1 MSVNL
6 DGTPGTCQS
15 WRCQTQP
22 SESKVGR
29 ICFRRWQSVHLPHCP
44 YLQPPKP
51 CMRKY
56 LRCNAGHAAACLG
69 LVAFALAVPGVPAIS
84 AQEGRKRALII
95 AIGEYGTPPVNPRT
109 GQPLRPYRDL
119 SSGNDVALVRGALE
133 HQGFLAANIRVVRD
147 AEADLAGMRRS
158 LRRLV
163 RDTDEGDVVVLHYS
177 GHGHRI
183 GNDNPEGD
191 DEPDGLDEVL
201 VPFGAPDEAYE
212 GYDGSLHFRDDELGA
227 VIAEIRGRAGP
238 RGSVTVFLD
247 ACYSGT
253 GTRGDDD
260 LPTRGSEDPLGPAV
274 FARGAAPATRGGP
287 ADTQGTGIDMGR
299 PTATRGGDTELAPF
313 AVFSAASPRQMA
325 KETFDVDGRTRVG
338 SLSYAIARAL
348 PKAGPGTTNRAFFAA
363 ITRSLSGKVSSQ
375 TPQMEGDADR
385 QLFSN
390 RLTQQLP
397 YVVVDSVAAEG
408 VILGGGSLLGLNAGT
423 RLAVHPLGTSSPDAS
438 SALANIRVLDSSPT
452 RARAEVV
459 SGDRAAIAGG
469 AWAFVTEPSYGDLA
483 LRVRLDASLPERD
496 MTGLERALGAAGL
509 VEFVS
514 EGADVIVASR
524 NGQPEARTT
533 ADNLLLGSGAQ
544 RVRAAVEDF
553 ARNRYLRRLSFDT
566 PELDIVLEIA
576 PGAQILQRANGASYC
591 SDADW
596 EGADARPENLGGG
609 QWRLAPGDV
618 YWVRARNVGERRAFV
633 HFVDLRPRGEIDVKR
648 PPAGQPP
655 QELEAGREMDLG
667 CYRVAAGDVGHEVLK
682 LFATGTAQDLRPWFQ
697 TSGTRGS
704 EELALSREISIHIQ
718 SNQESRE

>member
-1 MSVNL
+1 MARL
-6 DGTPGTCQS
+6 
-15 WRCQTQP
+15 
-22 SESKVGR
+22 
-29 ICFRRWQSVHLPHCP
+29 RRAIARPALLSS
-44 YLQPPKP
+44 
-51 CMRKY
+51 
-56 LRCNAGHAAACLG
+56 
-69 LVAFALAVPGVPAIS
+69 ALACVCAGAAVSQTA
-84 AQEGRKRALII
+84 EGTKRALII
-95 AIGEYGTPPVNPRT
+95 AIGDYGTPAANPLT

-119 SSGNDVALVRGALE
+119 NSGNDVVLVRGALE
-133 HQGFLAANIRVVRD
+133 HQGFLPANIRVVRD
-147 AEADLAGMRRS
+147 AEAGVNGMRAAFQ
-158 LRRLV
+158 RLV
-163 RDTDEGDVVVLHYS
+163 RETEEGDVVVVHYS

-183 GNDNPEGD
+183 GNDNPEED
-191 DEPDGLDEVL
+191 DEPDGFDEVL
-201 VPFGAPDEAYE
+201 VPYAAPDESYE
-212 GYDGSLHFRDDELGA
+212 GYDGSLHFRDDELGE

-238 RGSVTVFLD
+238 RGNVTVFLD

-253 GTRGDDD
+253 GTRGEDD
-260 LPTRGSEDPLGPAV
+260 LPSRGSEEPLGPAV
-274 FARGAAPATRGGP
+274 FAGGAAPATRGGS

-299 PTATRGGDTELAPF
+299 PTRTRGDEPALAPF

-348 PKAGPGTTNRAFFAA
+348 PEAGPGTTNRALFAA

-397 YVVVDSVAAEG
+397 YVVVDSIATDA
-408 VILGGGSLLGLNAGT
+408 VILAGGSLVGLNAGT
-423 RLAVHPLGTSSPDAS
+423 RLEVHPLGTPRPDAA
-438 SALANIRVLDSSPT
+438 SALANLRVLDSSPT

-469 AWAFVTEPSYGDLA
+469 AWAFVTERSYGDLA
-483 LRVRLDASLPERD
+483 LRVRLDGSLTERD
-496 MTGLERALGAAGL
+496 RTGLERALGAAGM
-509 VEFVS
+509 VEIVS
-514 EGADVIVASR
+514 EGADVVVVSR

-533 ADNLLLGSGAQ
+533 ADDLVLAAGAQ
-544 RVRAAVEDF
+544 RVREAVEEF
-553 ARNRYLRRLSFDT
+553 ARNRYLRRLAFDT

-576 PGAQILQRANGASYC
+576 PGAQILQRPNGTAYC

-596 EGADARPENLGGG
+596 DGADARPENLGGG

-618 YWVRARNVGERRAFV
+618 YWVRARNVGERRAFI
-633 HFVDLRPRGEIDVKR
+633 HFVELRPRGEIDVKR

-667 CYRVAAGDVGHEVLK
+667 CYRVAEADVGHEVLK

-704 EELALSREISIHIQ
+704 EELALSRELSVHIQ
-718 SNQESRE
+718 PN